1 MAVAENLITGLTG
14 IRDRA
19 RASRKAVLRW
29 RLFEMLALGDVAA
42 VFGGM
47 VAASQFRLHDAW
59 SEQTV
64 KILFVLIPI
73 FFGISLNSRAYGVAV
88 LQNWRL
94 GVGRALSALA
104 MTAFIVIGIG
114 FALKVSSEYSR
125 LAITVGFGISS
136 ALLVIFRYLV
146 KRAVTWLTADSL
158 YEEVV
163 LCDGVIARTRPGTK
177 IIHAEALG
185 LKPILTSAQMLDRIG
200 KALRTA
206 DRVIVMCEPERRRAW
221 TLVLKGLGINIEV
234 LIPEVEQLGLLS
246 TSYYG
251 DQLTALVARGP
262 LGARDEIVKRLFDLG
277 ALFLVLPI
285 FLLMTAAAAFAIKL
299 EDGGPVFFIQNRIGR
314 GNRQFRL
321 YKFRSM
327 RVTQNDADGNISTR
341 RDDDRITRV
350 GRVLRKTSIDELP
363 QLFNVLK
370 GDMSI
375 VGPRPHA
382 LGSTAGN
389 ALFWEVDERYWL
401 RHAAKPGLTGL
412 AQVRGFRGAT
422 STAADLTNR
431 VQADLEYLSGWTLKR
446 DLQILVATMK
456 VILHPNAF

>member
-1 MAVAENLITGLTG
+1 MADNLIARLSG

-19 RASRKAVLRW
+19 RTSRKSVLRW
-29 RLFEMLALGDVAA
+29 RLFEMLAAGDVIA

-47 VAASQFRLHDAW
+47 AVASAFRLHDVW

-64 KILFVLIPI
+64 KILLVLIPV
-73 FFGISLNSRAYGVAV
+73 FVGLSLNNRAYGIAV
-88 LQNWRL
+88 LENWRL
-94 GVGRALSALA
+94 GVRRSLSSLV
-104 MTAFIVIGIG
+104 MTGFIVVGIG

-125 LAITVGFGISS
+125 LAIGVGFGISA
-136 ALLVIFRYLV
+136 ALLVLFRYLV
-146 KRAVTWLTADSL
+146 KHAVTWLTADGL

-163 LCDGVIARTRPGTK
+163 LCDNVAAIARPGTK
-177 IIHAEALG
+177 ILHADALG
-185 LKPILTSAQMLDRIG
+185 LKPILTSPQMLDRIG
-200 KALRTA
+200 KALRSA
-206 DRVIVMCEPERRRAW
+206 DRVVVVCEPGRRRAW
-221 TLVLKGLGINIEV
+221 TLALKGLGTNIEV

-251 DQLTALVARGP
+251 DQLTAVVAQGP
-262 LGARDEIVKRLFDLG
+262 LGAGDEIVKRCFDLA
-277 ALFLVLPI
+277 ALFLVSPI
-285 FLLMTAAAAFAIKL
+285 FLLVTAAAALAIKL
-299 EDGGPVFFIQNRIGR
+299 EDGGPIFFVQSRIGR
-314 GNRQFRL
+314 GNRQFRM

-327 RVTQNDADGNISTR
+327 RVAEHDAQGHQSTR
-341 RDDDRITRV
+341 RDDDRVTRV
-350 GRVLRKTSIDELP
+350 GRLLRKTSIDELP

-382 LGSTAGN
+382 VGSTAGD

-431 VQADLEYLSGWTLKR
+431 IQADLEYLSGWTLTR
-446 DLQILVATMK
+446 DLRILLATVR